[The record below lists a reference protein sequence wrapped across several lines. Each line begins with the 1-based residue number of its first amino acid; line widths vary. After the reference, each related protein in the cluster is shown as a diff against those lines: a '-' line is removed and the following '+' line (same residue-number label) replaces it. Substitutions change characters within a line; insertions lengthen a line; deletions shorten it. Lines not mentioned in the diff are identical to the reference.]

1 MPTQAFAPK
10 SPATA
15 APPSTVSPVTVPKI
29 SRATFTLSV
38 SGVATPFG
46 LATFYGS
53 NDGVNYRPVVTL
65 TVSPGASQ
73 ATESVGLSGNY
84 TQFDWALNSIAP
96 GATAS
101 ASVSY

>member
-65 TVSPGASQ
+65 TVSPGPRRR
-73 ATESVGLSGNY
+73 LK
-84 TQFDWALNSIAP
+84 AL
-96 GATAS
+96 G
-101 ASVSY
+101 